1 MHVRFCQLS
10 GGGHPLRTAYGRA
23 LLGGGGNSRPLIERG
38 IVTFF
43 RASDPSHARTVI
55 CALDEQL
62 AAPVMIS

>member
-1 MHVRFCQLS
+1 MHVRFGQLS

-23 LLGGGGNSRPLIERG
+23 LLGGNSRPLIERG

-55 CALDEQL
+55 CAPDEQL